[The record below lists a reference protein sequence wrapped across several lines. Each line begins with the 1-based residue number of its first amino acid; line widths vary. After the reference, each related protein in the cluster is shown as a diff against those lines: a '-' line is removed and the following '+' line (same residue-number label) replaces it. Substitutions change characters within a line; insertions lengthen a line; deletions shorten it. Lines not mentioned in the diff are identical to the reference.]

1 VLLGREIK
9 PGNKLENFSE
19 ADINKISELYF
30 VDCPG
35 LEDTNPWKEF
45 TNQTAVQN
53 VQTKS
58 EQATLLLLFSPD

>member
-1 VLLGREIK
+1 
-9 PGNKLENFSE
+9 LENFSE